1 MELHVL
7 PPDVASR
14 IAAGEVVERPA
25 SVVKELVENSLDA
38 RATKIDIECR
48 RGGVDLICVAD
59 NGSGIPASEVEL
71 AFQRYATSKIGSID
85 DLVNVQSL
93 GFRGEALPS
102 IAAVADVEISTR
114 TAGEELGSYV
124 YLHGGAVE
132 QSEGRPRASG
142 TTIAVRRL
150 FRHFPARLKFLKSE
164 GTENSHSALVVSQY
178 ALAFPHV
185 SFSLLLEDRPGLR
198 SPGSGDARDVVAQ
211 LYGSELARAM
221 VAVELSADSLV
232 ITGLVAPASLSRA
245 GRGHQS
251 TFVNH
256 RWVRSP
262 LLQRAIDEA
271 YRGLLPEGRHAIAIL
286 DIQLPADR
294 VDVNVHPSKAQVK
307 FADEQS
313 TFRYVRAAVSE
324 ALGKTRIAG
333 EAQHMSTPVATQGA
347 ATGQT
352 SWSVS
357 EPEPPVSSFGTPS
370 AAPTTGSASLPPLR
384 ILGQVLTT
392 YIVAEGPDG
401 MYVIDQHAA
410 HERVVF
416 DRLLK
421 QHEAHSPEV
430 QGLLEPLT
438 MELSPA
444 EDAVLSSLADALA
457 TLGFA
462 LEPFG
467 ERSLL
472 LRSIP
477 ASLAGSDVA
486 ATLREILQD
495 LSQGGQ
501 GETFERLAESVA
513 CHASVRAG
521 QQLTPEEMRQLVQQL
536 EECAQPRTC
545 PHGRP
550 TILHFGVGQLEKLFG
565 RRA

>member
-1 MELHVL
+1 MELHIL

-14 IAAGEVVERPA
+14 IAAGEVVERPS

-38 RATKIDIECR
+38 GASKIDIECR
-48 RGGVDLICVAD
+48 RGGIDLICVAD
-59 NGSGIPASEVEL
+59 NGSGIPASQVEL
-71 AFQRYATSKIGSID
+71 AFQRYATSKIDSID
-85 DLVNVQSL
+85 DLVNVRSL

-102 IAAVADVEISTR
+102 IAAVADVEVSTR
-114 TAGEELGSYV
+114 AAGEELGNYV
-124 YLHGGAVE
+124 YLHGGTVA
-132 QSEGRPRASG
+132 QSEGRPRAIG

-164 GTENSHSALVVSQY
+164 GTENGHSALVVSQY
-178 ALAFPHV
+178 ALAFPLV
-185 SFSLLLEDRPGLR
+185 SFSLLLEDRLALR

-221 VAVELSADSLV
+221 VPVELSADSLV

-262 LLQRAIDEA
+262 LLQRAIDDA
-271 YRGLLPEGRHAIAIL
+271 YRGLLPEGRHAIAVL

-307 FADEQS
+307 FADEQLL
-313 TFRYVRAAVSE
+313 FRHVRDAVSA
-324 ALGKTRIAG
+324 ALGKTRIAS
-333 EAQHMSTPVATQGA
+333 EAQHLATPGTA
-347 ATGQT
+347 ARQT
-352 SWSVS
+352 AWSVS
-357 EPEPPVSSFGTPS
+357 EQEPLGSSFGTFSMAPS
-370 AAPTTGSASLPPLR
+370 AGSTSLPPLR
-384 ILGQVLTT
+384 ILGQILTT

-410 HERVVF
+410 HERVVY

-421 QHEAHSPEV
+421 QHGAHSPEI

-438 MELSPA
+438 IELSPA
-444 EDAVLSSLADALA
+444 EDAALSGLMDELA

-467 ERSLL
+467 ARTHL

-477 ASLAGSDVA
+477 ASLADSDVA
-486 ATLREILQD
+486 ATLRGILQD
-495 LSQGGQ
+495 MSQGGQ
-501 GETFERLAESVA
+501 GESFERLAESIA

-521 QQLTPEEMRQLVQQL
+521 QQLTPEEMRQLVRQL

-550 TILHFGVGQLEKLFG
+550 TIVHFSVPQLEKLFG
-565 RRA
+565 RRT

>member
-1 MELHVL
+1 MDLHVL

-14 IAAGEVVERPA
+14 IAAGEVVERPS

-38 RATKIDIECR
+38 GASKIDIECR
-48 RGGVDLICVAD
+48 QGGVDLICIAD
-59 NGSGIPASEVEL
+59 NGSGIPASQVEL

-85 DLVNVQSL
+85 DLVNVRSL

-102 IAAVADVEISTR
+102 IAAVADVEVSTR
-114 TAGEELGSYV
+114 AAGEELGSYV
-124 YLHGGAVE
+124 YLHGGTVA
-132 QSEGRPRASG
+132 QSEGRPRAGG

-164 GTENSHSALVVSQY
+164 GTENGHSALVVSQY
-178 ALAFPHV
+178 ALAFPLV
-185 SFSLLLEDRPGLR
+185 SFSLLLEGRLALR
-198 SPGSGDARDVVAQ
+198 SPGSGDVRDVVAQ

-221 VAVELSADSLV
+221 VPVELSADSLTV
-232 ITGLVAPASLSRA
+232 TGLIAPASLSRA

-271 YRGLLPEGRHAIAIL
+271 YRGLLPEGRHAIAVL
-286 DIQLPADR
+286 DVQLPADR

-313 TFRYVRAAVSE
+313 LFRYVRDAVSA
-324 ALGKTRIAG
+324 ALGKTRIAS
-333 EAQHMSTPVATQGA
+333 EAQHLAAPWGA
-347 ATGQT
+347 ARQT
-352 SWSVS
+352 AWSVS
-357 EPEPPVSSFGTPS
+357 EPEPPVSSFGTFS
-370 AAPTTGSASLPPLR
+370 TALSTGSVSLPPLR

-410 HERVVF
+410 HERVVY
-416 DRLLK
+416 DRLLE
-421 QHEAHSPEV
+421 QHRAHSPEV

-438 MELSPA
+438 IMLSPA
-444 EDAVLSSLADALA
+444 EDAVLSSLADELA

-467 ERSLL
+467 ERTHL

-477 ASLAGSDVA
+477 SSLAGSDVT
-486 ATLREILQD
+486 ATLRGILQD

-513 CHASVRAG
+513 CHSSVRAG
-521 QQLTPEEMRQLVQQL
+521 QQLTPEEMRRLVQQL

-550 TILHFGVGQLEKLFG
+550 TVVRFGVGQIEKLFG
-565 RRA
+565 RRT